1 MNRDTRIRFRYLC
14 VALGLAIALAAAVGV
29 VGVSSSASS
38 GRAAPSSGLPLYRMD
53 TDHATYPTVP
63 EISNAADTIV
73 NGQVVSHTTEPGESP
88 GVDAL
93 GDPLPAIPRTDYLVS
108 VAAVLKGAV
117 SPGSTIHL
125 VLAGGNTEE
134 GEFVLEGAPKITDGE
149 AALFFL
155 VSGGEG
161 RYYPLAGGAAV
172 ATRLADGTFLL
183 PPDATGE
190 AAHAISEGEVQT
202 ALGSSTGSSGG
213 GGAAAPATVVPAAA
227 PVPRA
232 PSHRVHCRKGF
243 EKKKVKGKPKCV
255 KKRHNHK
262 KRHKHHK

>member
-1 MNRDTRIRFRYLC
+1 MSLDTRIRFRYLC
-14 VALGLAIALAAAVGV
+14 VALALAAAVGV
-29 VGVSSSASS
+29 VGISSSASS
-38 GRAAPSSGLPLYRMD
+38 GRAAPSSGLPIYRMD
-53 TDHATYPTVP
+53 TDHATYPSLP
-63 EISNAADTIV
+63 EISTAADTIV

-93 GDPLPAIPRTDYLVS
+93 GDPLPAIPRSDYLVS
-108 VAAVLKGAV
+108 VAAVLKGV
-117 SPGSTIHL
+117 VGTGSTIHV
-125 VLAGGNTEE
+125 VLAGGTTGE

-155 VSGGEG
+155 VNGGEG

-202 ALGSSTGSSGG
+202 ALGSSTGSSVGG
-213 GGAAAPATVVPAAA
+213 GGAAAPATAPPAVA
-227 PVPRA
+227 PVPPA
-232 PSHRVHCRKGF
+232 PSHRLHCRKGLK
-243 EKKKVKGKPKCV
+243 KKKVKGKPKCV
-255 KKRHNHK
+255 KKRHSHK